1 MFQGTTPTII
11 LTFGEDV
18 DFSEAESVVV
28 TFATGYHKVITEF
41 KDNELTIDGNVIS
54 RKLTQA
60 ETLAMPN
67 TVLVQVNVLYPDG
80 TRAASNITS
89 FSLDDNLKDEV
100 ML

>member
-28 TFATGYHKVITEF
+28 TFATDFHKVITEF
-41 KDNELTIDGNVIS
+41 KDEELTIDGNVIS

-60 ETLAMPN
+60 ETLAMPG

-80 TRAASNITS
+80 TRAASNIAS
-89 FSLDDNLKDEV
+89 FSLDNNLKDEV